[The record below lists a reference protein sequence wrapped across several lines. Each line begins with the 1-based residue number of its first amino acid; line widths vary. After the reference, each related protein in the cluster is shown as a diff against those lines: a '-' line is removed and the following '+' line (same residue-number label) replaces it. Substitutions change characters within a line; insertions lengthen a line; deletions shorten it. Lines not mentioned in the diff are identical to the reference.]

1 MGKSL
6 EIDTK
11 ALLEEMTNKLARG
24 YSEEEVM
31 KIAKEPLDKID
42 EKKALEEKIIKHAY
56 ETLSKKVVENP
67 RETLNDDEIENAKA
81 ALSKDELY
89 EELYD
94 ERNDNLYE
102 YDYDEECEK
111 MLATYKPYT
120 ISRELYLRLKKL
132 GIIGCND
139 RNYNIGSSD
148 YSKHIIQPWS
158 IWIDWNLNPWD
169 ADIIKRVLRTKSTD
183 NRIMDYE
190 KIIHVC
196 KERIRQLKTS
206 DK

>member
-1 MGKSL
+1 MEKLL

-11 ALLEEMTNKLARG
+11 ALAEEMANKLAGG

-56 ETLSKKVVENP
+56 VTLSKKVVENP
-67 RETLNDDEIENAKA
+67 RETLNYDEIENAKA

-89 EELYD
+89 EEL
-94 ERNDNLYE
+94 
-102 YDYDEECEK
+102 YDEECEK